1 VTRDPDDHH
10 RVRRF
15 AWDSLPGLLV
25 TVILLAPLVLVWIP
39 AAAPEEMPGEAARIA
54 WPAFGASLAVAFAAA
69 VLAVIIGGLLAA
81 VLVLTDLPG
90 RGFWATAFVLPF
102 VCPPLVWAM
111 GQVYCYG
118 SGGLMERWLGGAWRG
133 VLACSDRG
141 HYLATTLVLAEIH
154 APLAMLIVGRGM
166 GRLNQAG
173 LEAARLFLSP
183 LALARWIAGAVR
195 PEAMASLLLVLALAL
210 GNLAVPHVMQ
220 CRLYPIEV
228 YARMANYLDAPGALW
243 TALPLLLA
251 TLVAVAGVA
260 VLERRSP
267 AAMATPAPPPVS
279 IPLGRKVWAVA
290 ALLAIYLGLTS
301 LLPLAALLVECRSLA
316 FFFEAA
322 RTAARE
328 TENSLEI
335 GLAAS
340 LVAAVAGLIVGV
352 WAAKRTSLA
361 VHLAAIVPLGVPAM
375 ILGLAYLRF
384 YNRTWPIDLTGLG
397 NTGALVVLAL
407 AARGWPFVTRAV
419 AAGQQRIAPE
429 WRDAA
434 QLAGLGW
441 ARRWRWITG
450 PLVADHAVAGAL
462 VAFILAVGDVEISQM
477 LCAPGS
483 GTLALRLFSFLH
495 FGPTHVAAN
504 LAVLQ
509 LALATAPLALYLLI
523 TNRCPRIV

>member
-1 VTRDPDDHH
+1 M
-10 RVRRF
+10 
-15 AWDSLPGLLV
+15 DSLPGLLV
-25 TVILLAPLVLVWIP
+25 TVLLLAPLVLVWIP
-39 AAAPEEMPGEAARIA
+39 DHTLERAPGEAARIA
-54 WPAFGASLAVAFAAA
+54 WPAFGASLAVASAAA
-69 VLAVIIGGLLAA
+69 VLAVLIGALLAA
-81 VLVLTDLPG
+81 VLVLTDFPG

-102 VCPPLVWAM
+102 VCPPQVWAM

-118 SGGLMERWLGGAWRG
+118 AGGLVERWLGDAWRG
-133 VLACSDRG
+133 VLAWSDRG
-141 HYLATTLVLAEIH
+141 HYLATTLALAQIH

-173 LEAARLFLSP
+173 FEAARLFLPP
-183 LALARWIAGAVR
+183 LALARWIAGALRSEVL
-195 PEAMASLLLVLALAL
+195 ASLLLVLALAL

-220 CRLYPIEV
+220 CRLYPIEI
-228 YARMANYLDAPGALW
+228 YARMTNYLDAPGALW
-243 TALPLLLA
+243 TSLPLLLA
-251 TLVAVAGVA
+251 TLVAVGGVA
-260 VLERRSP
+260 VLERRSG
-267 AAMATPAPPPVS
+267 AALATPSPPLAS
-279 IPLGRKVWAVA
+279 IPLGRKVWMVG
-290 ALLAIYLGLTS
+290 ALLGAYLGLTTVLPMAAM
-301 LLPLAALLVECRSLA
+301 LLECRSLEC
-316 FFFEAA
+316 FFEAA

-328 TENSLEI
+328 MENSLEI

-340 LVAAVAGLIVGV
+340 LVAAVAGLVVGV

-361 VHLAAIVPLGVPAM
+361 VHLAAIVPLGLPA
-375 ILGLAYLRF
+375 IVLGLAYLRF

-407 AARGWPFVTRAV
+407 TARGWPFVTRAV
-419 AAGQQRIAPE
+419 AAGHQRIAPPWHE
-429 WRDAA
+429 AA

-450 PLVADHAVAGAL
+450 PLVADHAAAGAL

-495 FGPTHVAAN
+495 FGPAHVAAS

-509 LALATAPLALYLLI
+509 MTLAVTPLAVYFLI
-523 TNRCPRIV
+523 TNRCVRLA